1 MQRQRYWYMNT
12 LKKYY
17 LQIAG
22 LILGVAGGYLYFYF
36 IGCRSGAC
44 AITSNPYMS
53 MLWGGLM
60 GYLLLDMVANYLK
73 QRKEAAKG
81 GGE

>member
-1 MQRQRYWYMNT
+1 MKNI
-12 LKKYY
+12 KKHY

-22 LILGVAGGYLYFYF
+22 LLIGLTGGYLYYKF
-36 IGCRSGAC
+36 IGCQTGSC

-60 GYLLLDMVANYLK
+60 GYLLLDMLANYLK
-73 QRKEAAKG
+73 PKKEAEKS
-81 GGE
+81 

>member
-1 MQRQRYWYMNT
+1 MI
-12 LKKYY
+12 KKYY
-17 LQIAG
+17 IQLLG
-22 LILGVAGGYLYFYF
+22 LLLGVAGGYLYYRLV
-36 IGCRSGAC
+36 GCQSGSC

-73 QRKEAAKG
+73 PGKEVKNS
-81 GGE
+81 